1 MKYTNVVMR
10 FLSLTMIVL
19 LVALAGCAKPPTKEM
34 SDARMAFQAASDAE
48 AQRYA
53 SEQYMS
59 AEEALN
65 QATALMESKKYKQAR
80 EKAMDALKLAR
91 EAQASAVMQK
101 NTMNQDAKN
110 MYDMAL
116 EAVNAANRA
125 GGYTYAPQLMV
136 DAQKSLEEAKKT
148 YEAGDYIAAKQLA
161 ETALSKAKQAEEEA
175 LRVAAEKNA
184 EMQTKAQQYA
194 KEIPDPG
201 ATPRPYPTNHI
212 VIKGETLWWIAE
224 YKQIYDDPFQWPL
237 IYKANRSKIKD
248 PDLIF
253 PDQDF
258 TIPRTPEVTED
269 MIKEAIKFAKT
280 RGAWSLHD
288 GK

>member
-1 MKYTNVVMR
+1 MKYTNVAIR
-10 FLSLTMIVL
+10 FLSLALVVML
-19 LVALAGCAKPPTKEM
+19 LALAGCAKPPTKEM
-34 SDARMAFQAASDAE
+34 SDARMAFQAAGDAE

-53 SEQYMS
+53 SNQYMS

-65 QATALMESKKYKQAR
+65 EANALMEAKKYKQAR
-80 EKAMDALKLAR
+80 EKAVEALKLAR
-91 EAQASAVMQK
+91 EAQASAITQK
-101 NTMNQDAKN
+101 NAMNQGAKQ

-125 GGYTYAPQLMV
+125 GAYTYAPQLME
-136 DAQKSLEEAKKT
+136 DAQKTLEEARKT
-148 YEAGDYIAAKQLA
+148 YEVGDYIAARQLA
-161 ETALSKAKQAEEEA
+161 EAALTKAKQAEEEA
-175 LRVAAEKNA
+175 RRVEAAKKA
-184 EMQTKAQQYA
+184 EQQAKAQQFA
-194 KEIPDPG
+194 KEIADPG

-224 YKQIYDDPFQWPL
+224 YKQIYNDPFQWPL

-253 PDQDF
+253 PDQNF
-258 TIPRTPEVTED
+258 TIPRTPEVTDE
-269 MIKEAIKFAKT
+269 MIKESIQFAKN
-280 RGAWSLHD
+280 RGAWSLYD

>member
-1 MKYTNVVMR
+1 MKYTNVAIR
-10 FLSLTMIVL
+10 FLSLALVVML
-19 LVALAGCAKPPTKEM
+19 LALAGCAKPPTKEM
-34 SDARMAFQAASDAE
+34 SDARMAFQAAGDAE

-53 SEQYMS
+53 SDQYMS

-65 QATALMESKKYKQAR
+65 EANALMEAKKYKQAR
-80 EKAMDALKLAR
+80 EKAVEALKLAR
-91 EAQASAVMQK
+91 EAQASAITQK
-101 NTMNQDAKN
+101 NAMNQSAKD

-116 EAVNAANRA
+116 GAVNAANRA
-125 GGYTYAPQLMV
+125 GAYTYAPQLME
-136 DAQKSLEEAKKT
+136 DAQKTLEEAKKT
-148 YEAGDYIAAKQLA
+148 YEAGDYIAARQLA
-161 ETALSKAKQAEEEA
+161 EAALTKAKQAEEEA
-175 LRVAAEKNA
+175 RRVEAAKKA
-184 EMQTKAQQYA
+184 EMQAKAQQFA
-194 KEIPDPG
+194 KEIADPG

-253 PDQDF
+253 PDQNF
-258 TIPRTPEVTED
+258 TIPRTPEVTDE

-280 RGAWSLHD
+280 RGAWSLYD

>member
-91 EAQASAVMQK
+91 EAQAV
-101 NTMNQDAKN
+101 
-110 MYDMAL
+110 
-116 EAVNAANRA
+116 
-125 GGYTYAPQLMV
+125 P
-136 DAQKSLEEAKKT
+136 
-148 YEAGDYIAAKQLA
+148 
-161 ETALSKAKQAEEEA
+161 
-175 LRVAAEKNA
+175 
-184 EMQTKAQQYA
+184 
-194 KEIPDPG
+194 
-201 ATPRPYPTNHI
+201 
-212 VIKGETLWWIAE
+212 
-224 YKQIYDDPFQWPL
+224 
-237 IYKANRSKIKD
+237 
-248 PDLIF
+248 
-253 PDQDF
+253 
-258 TIPRTPEVTED
+258 
-269 MIKEAIKFAKT
+269 
-280 RGAWSLHD
+280 
-288 GK
+288 